1 MSQEDVV
8 RGREAK
14 TIIES
19 EVFKT
24 AYLEMREALL
34 REWVDTNPK
43 ETEKR
48 EDLYR
53 LVRLLPE
60 FHKQLTII
68 IEKGQMENL
77 KSGGKQN
84 LTRCC

>member
-60 FHKQLTII
+60 FHKQLSII

-77 KSGGKQN
+77 KLGGK
-84 LTRCC
+84 